1 MTLDYKLSMQQAKL
15 FQDIRMYVSRTL
27 TTGWAPPD
35 RLSVNLT
42 LRCNLSCTMC
52 TTCYD
57 APELSLDEIK
67 RLIDE
72 AAEWGIEV
80 FNPLGGEPFMRAD
93 IEAILRYAT
102 QRGFYVTLTTNGTLI
117 SLSAHQLA
125 LVPLRPLASLIPP
138 LDGNASSNDRV
149 RGEGAYDK
157 AIRGYQ
163 NVRKADAAVGNSHR
177 KILSNT
183 ILHAGNLD
191 HFEAILDEQ
200 KALGFDG
207 IQILNRE
214 KQRTHGDKPSTV
226 HVVHRSQMPELER
239 LCERLAQRANQAEG
253 AGFRIQNSAGRAP
266 VHPKILYRR
275 PDPLEAPRWAG
286 WKELYINADGQAIM
300 CDGKLDFLEWGLW
313 FSAHSKPKAALG
325 IARAEGPPS
334 NRQAMSNALY
344 SELLS
349 SPPIGSCFPAAEK
362 KCRF

>member
-1 MTLDYKLSMQQAKL
+1 MQQAKL

-72 AAEWGIEV
+72 ASEWGIEV

-117 SLSAHQLA
+117 SPSRAHQLA
-125 LVPLRPLASLIPP
+125 LVPSDRLHLNFS

-200 KALGFDG
+200 EALGFDG
-207 IQILNRE
+207 IQINLFRSSEPMETSPAWSCGSPTLRCPSLSDCASGWLSGPIRPKEQAFNP
-214 KQRTHGDKPSTV
+214 KQ
-226 HVVHRSQMPELER
+226 
-239 LCERLAQRANQAEG
+239 C
-253 AGFRIQNSAGRAP
+253 GRASGTSQNTI
-266 VHPKILYRR
+266 PKT
-275 PDPLEAPRWAG
+275 
-286 WKELYINADGQAIM
+286 
-300 CDGKLDFLEWGLW
+300 
-313 FSAHSKPKAALG
+313 
-325 IARAEGPPS
+325 
-334 NRQAMSNALY
+334 
-344 SELLS
+344 
-349 SPPIGSCFPAAEK
+349 
-362 KCRF
+362 